1 VGELNWDVVR
11 TLTGLVC
18 VDVVLAC
25 FVVLL
30 LPLDTQLGQ
39 ETSDVLHQFD
49 CLLPGAD
56 VLVDLVKQVG
66 DASVGELQT
75 ALAVGAI
82 AGVSSRIVVGL
93 IPWAIEGSLKW
104 TWMRG
109 VLTGEFNWR
118 LLWVAGL

>member
-18 VDVVLAC
+18 VDVVLAI

-66 DASVGELQT
+66 DASVGVLQT

-118 LLWVAGL
+118 LLWVAGF